1 MDSKGRLFQEI
12 HVVNAMPS
20 GHQAAYEDI
29 FNGSP
34 NTDVVNLG
42 KYNKA
47 LWIIQKAAGD
57 TGVARISVES
67 CDDVTPSTATP
78 VAFSYWTCTSG
89 DTFSDMNE
97 ATSYGFTTTAG
108 ANQMYAIEIN
118 DCELSGTDQYA
129 RLATDETTDGA
140 CDGTITCIMGGP
152 RFMHEVKPTAIV

>member
-1 MDSKGRLFQEI
+1 MSGRLFQEI

-20 GHQAAYEDI
+20 GNQAAYEDL

-42 KYNKA
+42 KYDKA

-67 CDDVTPSTATP
+67 CDDVTPSTATA
-78 VAFSYWTCTSG
+78 VAFSYWTCTTG
-89 DTFSDMNE
+89 DTWSDMQT

-108 ANQMYAIEIN
+108 SNSLYAIEIN
-118 DCELSGTDQYA
+118 SSELSGTDQYA
-129 RLATDETTDGA
+129 RLATDETTDSA
-140 CDGTITCIMGGP
+140 VDGTIVCIMGGP
-152 RFMHEVKPTAIV
+152 RFMHEVKDTAIV